1 VNSKRQ
7 VALAWLPKKR
17 TWNSLSQKF
26 ESMTTSNEALEAI
39 DKVAFADERS
49 GLSAQKSDSYF
60 FDSSG
65 MSMELLLF

>member
-1 VNSKRQ
+1 
-7 VALAWLPKKR
+7 
-17 TWNSLSQKF
+17 
-26 ESMTTSNEALEAI
+26 MTTSNEALEAV